1 MITNNQFYFNNGK
14 DAPVDPNALLLT
26 WWTSLAV
33 KPSNALM
40 TALNTLSQGLFDDG
54 NWAKLDLFG
63 LLGGME
69 TQEQRLRPLITTS
82 GDDFVINGDIILDSN
97 GARSNLDSVAYLDL
111 KWNPTVDGTQYALG
125 SAFISNFIGSVPTA
139 GYGTSATMGGYNT
152 ASGGESDFVEYEG
165 VELTGTLN
173 SGLDSVTYPQITN
186 GTQVYYGAVVVNSGN
201 ITLYKNSTT
210 NTVAVSGTPTLL
222 NADFYGINLNA
233 DGSPFSS
240 VFDAHIRHFMA
251 GAGTANQ
258 TTIQSRLN
266 TFYTSRG
273 L

>member
-1 MITNNQFYFNNGK
+1 M
-14 DAPVDPNALLLT
+14 V
-26 WWTSLAV
+26 WTCGSCA
-33 KPSNALM
+33 
-40 TALNTLSQGLFDDG
+40 
-54 NWAKLDLFG
+54 W
-63 LLGGME
+63 
-69 TQEQRLRPLITTS
+69 RC
-82 GDDFVINGDIILDSN
+82 
-97 GARSNLDSVAYLDL
+97 RSSVCL
-111 KWNPTVDGTQYALG
+111 
-125 SAFISNFIGSVPTA
+125 SVPTA

-165 VELTGTLN
+165 AELTGTLN

-240 VFDAHIRHFMA
+240 VFDAYIRHFMA

-266 TFYTSRG
+266 TFYIARG